1 MKPISEPS
9 LLIKPERVSSN
20 SLIFVPMQIRRR
32 RPNPPIA
39 VEYLRYQTKVPDAA
53 PRHILEEIVWHKEVE
68 VERWRE
74 KLPLSELQQQLRD
87 VSPTHDFVA
96 ALRSAPTQP
105 ALIAEVKKASPSK
118 GVICENF
125 DPVAI
130 AQSYVAGGAACLS
143 VLTDE
148 KFFQG
153 SFDYLQQIRD
163 AVSVPLLCK
172 DFVIYPYQ
180 IHRARLYGADAI
192 LLIAAILSDKDLHYF
207 LKIAAAIGMATLI
220 EVHTLEEL
228 DRVLSLPDL
237 QPERQLIGI
246 NNRDLETFTV
256 DLETTAQLLADR
268 AQAIHAQ
275 QLMVVSESGL
285 HDRAD
290 LDRVQQAGASAVL
303 IGESLVKQADPA
315 LAIVQMFANPAAT

>member
-1 MKPISEPS
+1 
-9 LLIKPERVSSN
+9 
-20 SLIFVPMQIRRR
+20 MQIRRR
-32 RPNPPIA
+32 CPNPAIA
-39 VEYLRYQTKVPDAA
+39 VDYLRYQTKVADAA
-53 PRHILEEIVWHKEVE
+53 PQHILEEIVWHKEVE

-74 KLPLSELQQQLRD
+74 KLPLIELQRQLREAEPRD
-87 VSPTHDFVA
+87 GARDFVA

-153 SFDYLQQIRD
+153 SFDYLRQIRD
-163 AVSVPLLCK
+163 AVAVPLLCK

-180 IHRARLYGADAI
+180 IYRARLHGADAV
-192 LLIAAILSDKDLHYF
+192 LLIAAILSDKDLRYF
-207 LKIAAAIGMATLI
+207 LKIAATVGMAALI

-228 DRVLSLPDL
+228 DRVLSLDDL
-237 QPERQLIGI
+237 QPERHLIGI
-246 NNRDLETFTV
+246 NNRNLETFKV
-256 DLETTAQLLADR
+256 DLDTTAQLLAAR
-268 AQAIHAQ
+268 VQSIQAR
-275 QLMVVSESGL
+275 QLLIISESGL

-290 LDRVQQAGASAVL
+290 LDRVQQAGANAVL
-303 IGESLVKQADPA
+303 IGESLIKQPDPA
-315 LAIVQMFANPAAT
+315 AAIAQLFAN